1 MSTAVVH
8 YQLPVLVV
16 ICAANKGC
24 ASDVSAVVFL
34 YIVNDNLHTM
44 MQGQR
49 IFSLKMIVAKF
60 KEMRTGRSKS
70 YKSSS
75 LV

>member
-8 YQLPVLVV
+8 YQLPVSVV

-34 YIVNDNLHTM
+34 YIVNDNLH
-44 MQGQR
+44 
-49 IFSLKMIVAKF
+49 
-60 KEMRTGRSKS
+60 
-70 YKSSS
+70 SSS
-75 LV
+75 LPTSVRWYMGRTLACIIQLHIKMVLL